1 MVAAAKGRPPQ
12 FLRRVHNRPAV
23 RRRSSALVL
32 LQLLLV
38 ASGLGIGGG
47 LAWGAYRWIHDTD
60 TFRLERL
67 VLDGVPSPLRA
78 RVRDALHPIDGANLL
93 LLDTEQV
100 TRWVRAIPQVETVR
114 VRRLLPDALEVEVDP
129 RPAWGIVVG
138 SGGSLLVAR
147 DGTVLGPA
155 STGHARLPVLQI
167 EGLLSASGDGAT
179 LPESVP
185 GTAFFADAVEVLE
198 WLAAGTPTA
207 FGPVHH
213 IRLDAD
219 GVVIVRADVPW
230 EVVLGDSRDL
240 EIKAENLMA
249 LLHEDVPAGDVVV
262 DLRYRDMIVVRAAH
276 ERGERTPSTA
286 PAGRE

>member
-67 VLDGVPSPLRA
+67 ILDGVPSPLRA
-78 RVRDALHPIDGANLL
+78 RVREALQPIDGANLL

-100 TRWVRAIPQVETVR
+100 TLWVRAIPQVEAAR
-114 VRRLLPDALEVEVDP
+114 VRRLLPDALEVEVDA
-129 RPAWGIVVG
+129 RPPWGIVVG
-138 SGGSLLVAR
+138 SDVSLLLAR

-155 STGHARLPVLQI
+155 STQRAELPVLQI
-167 EGLLSASGDGAT
+167 EGPLGGSSDRAR
-179 LPESVP
+179 LPASVP
-185 GTAFFADAVEVLE
+185 GTAFFADAVEVLD
-198 WLAAGTPTA
+198 WLAAGTATA

-213 IRLDAD
+213 LRLDAD

-230 EVVLGDSRDL
+230 EIVVGDSRDL
-240 EIKAENLMA
+240 EVKAENLMA
-249 LLHEDVPAGDVVV
+249 LLHEDIPPGGVVV
-262 DLRYRDMIVVRAAH
+262 DLRYRDMIVVRAA
-276 ERGERTPSTA
+276 EETAARALSTA